1 MYIPLYQ
8 CREAITPRL
17 LRNRTLIRRP
27 IVIMF
32 NAFVEHGIALVLVAD
47 RDPEN
52 TFLTEVMDNT
62 EGGRKC
68 RWVKTIISQTT

>member
-1 MYIPLYQ
+1 
-8 CREAITPRL
+8 
-17 LRNRTLIRRP
+17 
-27 IVIMF
+27 MF